1 VRIKN
6 SFTGNAF
13 ASFETNFEHS
23 YYDAT
28 VPNGGFDT
36 GGLYIVGDVYRKGER
51 YVNADSHGTG
61 KTFIYLR
68 VGIGSSRQNALWYDG
83 ESWSSSLSS
92 FKVRVGWT
100 DEQEFL
106 CNINTRHVDMAGKL
120 FVDLLGSDDIP
131 EINGQRRFDFSNLGV
146 LFKRRIVYNRLYQS
160 SRAASRDYTAS
171 NNNKTKDEWTAY
183 LDFASDNDMVFGY
196 GVLLEP
202 DGTQMGK
209 QTYGVAS
216 EYAEQH
222 LANRVSDFWS
232 SAKHKREVELRRQLV
247 PAFTPKHTVAIIGD
261 ARTYYPTSISH
272 SWRKDVLMLSLME
285 L

>member
-1 VRIKN
+1 
-6 SFTGNAF
+6 
-13 ASFETNFEHS
+13 
-23 YYDAT
+23 
-28 VPNGGFDT
+28 
-36 GGLYIVGDVYRKGER
+36 
-51 YVNADSHGTG
+51 VNADSHGTG
-61 KTFIYLR
+61 KTYIYFR

-83 ESWSSSLSS
+83 ASWSSSPSNI
-92 FKVRVGWT
+92 KVRVGGT
-100 DEQEFL
+100 DEQDYL
-106 CNINTRHVDMAGKL
+106 YNINTRHVDMTGKL

-131 EINGQRRFDFSNLGV
+131 EINGQRRFDFVNFGV
-146 LFKRRIVYNRLYQS
+146 LFKRRIVYNMLDQS

-209 QTYGVAS
+209 QAYGVAS

-247 PAFTPKHTVAIIGD
+247 PAFTPKHTVAIRGD
-261 ARTYYPTSISH
+261 VRTYYPTSISH